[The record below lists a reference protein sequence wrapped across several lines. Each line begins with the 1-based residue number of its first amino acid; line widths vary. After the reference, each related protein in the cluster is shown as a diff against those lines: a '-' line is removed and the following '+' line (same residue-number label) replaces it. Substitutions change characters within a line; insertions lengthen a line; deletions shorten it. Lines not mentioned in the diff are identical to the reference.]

1 MAEILR
7 IPIFVL
13 LDKDAMTN
21 YNEIKPRLREFD
33 RVHVLECGEF
43 EDALPLQLVK
53 KALSYDLKNISILEN
68 ESFDNEIGM
77 VKNLEE
83 IFRHRGL
90 HEFKKADF
98 AQIVR
103 KNLNS
108 VDDISPEIAD
118 IIRKIKNTHKN
129 LKDMVDI

>member
-1 MAEILR
+1 M
-7 IPIFVL
+7 
-13 LDKDAMTN
+13 
-21 YNEIKPRLREFD
+21 
-33 RVHVLECGEF
+33 VHVLECGEF
-43 EDALPLQLVK
+43 EDALPLPLIK
-53 KALSYDLKNISILEN
+53 KALSYDLKNISIIEN
-68 ESFDNEIGM
+68 GSFNYEIGM

-83 IFRHRGL
+83 IFRYRGM

-108 VDDISPEIAD
+108 VDDVSPEIAD

-129 LKDMVDI
+129 